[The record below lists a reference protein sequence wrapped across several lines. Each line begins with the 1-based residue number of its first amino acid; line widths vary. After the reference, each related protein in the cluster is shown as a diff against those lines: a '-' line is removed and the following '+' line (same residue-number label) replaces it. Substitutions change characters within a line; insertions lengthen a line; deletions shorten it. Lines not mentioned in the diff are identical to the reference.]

1 MNRKEMAR
9 LMPEL
14 NRDDIEQ
21 LMKEGLEGEFI
32 LHHLTKKDALFPKDD
47 KAYLVKSGD
56 AFVHAYTDDG
66 LEFHIRLQKDEG
78 IGMLNI
84 FIEEELDFI
93 LRGMD
98 RCSVLEIPIKKAL
111 QTTNIKFILSLYEKM
126 LSAMSINLFKML
138 KNYAAKVNYTNEQYL
153 LNFIVTRGGS
163 YRFSSSEDLAHLL
176 HIDLRT
182 LQRIIRKLSDRGV
195 LIKKKNII
203 ELLDCDTQK
212 KQ

>member
-14 NRDDIEQ
+14 SKDDIEQ
-21 LMKEGLEGEFI
+21 LVEEGLENEFI
-32 LHHLTKKDALFPKDD
+32 LHHLTKRDALFPKED
-47 KAYLVKSGD
+47 KAYLIKSGD
-56 AFVHAYTDDG
+56 AFVYAYTDDG
-66 LEFHIRLQKDEG
+66 LEFHMRFQRGEG
-78 IGMLNI
+78 IGVLNI
-84 FIEEELDFI
+84 FIEEDLDFI

-98 RCSVLEIPIKKAL
+98 RCTVLEIPIKKAL

-126 LSAMSINLFKML
+126 LTAMSTNLFKVL

-163 YRFSSSEDLAHLL
+163 YSFSSSEDLAHLL

-195 LIKKKNII
+195 IIKRKNVI
-203 ELLDCDTQK
+203 ELLDYDAAQK
-212 KQ
+212 S